1 MICIHYKRVCV
12 YIYIYIYVY
21 ILDSLVAQDAG
32 EEALG
37 VASVQCV
44 GVGVAEGDG
53 RVLDAH
59 LVVLSSINVITIHI
73 YIYI

>member
-1 MICIHYKRVCV
+1 MCV
-12 YIYIYIYVY
+12 YIYIY

-44 GVGVAEGDG
+44 GVGVAEGA
-53 RVLDAH
+53 RLELDAH
-59 LVVLSSINVITIHI
+59 LPGLWRINLRVRECLVNGEGGAHDPKKRM
-73 YIYI
+73 